1 MENAHTDQARTDTK
15 RPLTGR
21 FAPTPSGRMHLGNL
35 FAAMLAWAS
44 VRSRGGRMILRIED
58 LDTERCS
65 MQWADLIK
73 QDLAWLGLDWDE
85 EAPPQRERGEA
96 YAAALERLQEQGLI
110 YPCWCTRGLLHAAS
124 APHAEDGHSV
134 YPGFCRVL
142 TAEERAARAGKP
154 ASTRLIVP
162 DEVISFIDGVQGPY
176 SENLARDCGDFVVR
190 KADGGWAYQLA
201 VVVDDIASGVSE
213 VARGRDLLS
222 SAPRQIY
229 LYRLLGS
236 EPPAYFHA
244 PLLLGPGGRRLSKR
258 DLSLD
263 MGTLR
268 ENFSPE
274 QIVGHLAHL
283 AGLTETPVPLP
294 ARELPALFDWS
305 RVPRQDIEVDPAAW

>member
-1 MENAHTDQARTDTK
+1 MENAHPHQARSESD
-15 RPLTGR
+15 RPLIGR

-65 MQWADLIK
+65 QQWADLLK
-73 QDLAWLGLDWDE
+73 QDLEWLGLDWDE
-85 EAPPQRERGEA
+85 ETPPQRERGEA
-96 YAAALERLQEQGLI
+96 YAAALDRLRELGLV

-134 YPGFCRVL
+134 YPGFCRDL
-142 TAEERAARAGKP
+142 TEAERAARAGKP
-154 ASTRLIVP
+154 ASTRLMVP
-162 DEVISFIDGVQGPY
+162 DEVISFTDGVQGPY

-201 VVVDDIASGVSE
+201 VVVDDVASSVSE

-229 LYRLLGS
+229 LYRLLGAAL
-236 EPPAYFHA
+236 PAYFHA

-258 DLSLD
+258 DLALD

-274 QIVGHLAHL
+274 QILGHLAHL
-283 AGLTETPVPLP
+283 AGLTQGPSPLP
-294 ARELPALFDWS
+294 ARELPALFDWN
-305 RVPRQDIEVDPAAW
+305 RVPRQDIEVDPETW